1 MAKNILDEPIEISD
15 KGVTKISRLV
25 GVFVLLIVVAFVLNN
40 TVVQIPA
47 GSKGVLM
54 MFGKPT
60 YIMDEGLNFKIPIVQ
75 SVQLMSIRTLKYEAK
90 PSAASKDLQD
100 VFATVALNYHLSEGE
115 TLNLYRN
122 IGTNEMV
129 EETIIQ
135 PAVQESVKATTA
147 QYNAE
152 QLITERPVVKGLIEE
167 NLKKRLGDRGVLVE
181 TISITDFQF
190 SPSFTQ
196 AIEQKQVAQQNAL
209 KAERDLER
217 IKIEAEQIKA
227 QAEGQANATLTK
239 AVAEATAIG
248 LQGKALRE
256 NQDVITLRSVEKWN
270 GQLPLVTGSDIPFIL
285 NLQDLKAGQ

>member
-100 VFATVALNYHLSEGE
+100 VFATVALNYHLAEGE

-167 NLKKRLGDRGVLVE
+167 NLKKRLGERGVLVE

-285 NLQDLKAGQ
+285 NLQDLKAK